1 MSRLPSSDPVCRRVS
16 SRGVQCV
23 CSIEE
28 LRGSAQ
34 GVEIWRSCGS
44 RRRRCVAVVAKMKL
58 ACQMTSILLLASA
71 CSILANESRK
81 THGEGEHNRRD
92 TSVGVQQHGRGGRD
106 KDHAAD
112 GDTMRAWVREE
123 RRRLKEERR
132 QDRWERRE
140 ERRRQ
145 RQDGRRSGSRHDG
158 PTEEEP
164 GPERSAAPHQP
175 PRARTRNEM
184 VLAAPSQGHEA
195 AAPPPATTGSAS
207 RHGGREAQGSPPL
220 AESQHSQEVI
230 NMEWMR
236 ANLSSLW
243 VVVRELSRQH
253 ARFVG
258 QRGHTGRGRGQ
269 GFVGP
274 VVGEGH
280 PSCPVS
286 DDDCRMDGSQ
296 VCGGH
301 GDCSCGHCLCYPGYY
316 GTYCQCSD
324 HTCPLY
330 DGMKCGGPSRGQ
342 CRCGGCVCRPG
353 YTGEACDCP
362 TDTLGCIGSVNGTIC
377 SDQGTCQCG
386 RCRCD
391 DGYKGMYCEDTV
403 YAAGVC
409 EKLKPCVLCKAWNRE
424 LLVCADC
431 QITITMVDNLEP
443 AKNTCV
449 MVNSGCLLKYSYI
462 PQGPDAYTVLV
473 PRDMQ
478 CPPKSE
484 EE

>member
-1 MSRLPSSDPVCRRVS
+1 
-16 SRGVQCV
+16 
-23 CSIEE
+23 
-28 LRGSAQ
+28 
-34 GVEIWRSCGS
+34 
-44 RRRRCVAVVAKMKL
+44 MKL
-58 ACQMTSILLLASA
+58 AYQLTSVLLLAA
-71 CSILANESRK
+71 CICLANESRR
-81 THGEGEHNRRD
+81 THGEGGHHRRD
-92 TSVGVQQHGRGGRD
+92 TGVQHGRGGRD
-106 KDHAAD
+106 RDHA
-112 GDTMRAWVREE
+112 GDEETMRSWVREE

-145 RQDGRRSGSRHDG
+145 RQDGRRSGSRPDA
-158 PTEEEP
+158 PEDDL
-164 GPERSAAPHQP
+164 GPERGVAPAQP

-184 VLAAPSQGHEA
+184 AQPPQSQGHEA
-195 AAPPPATTGSAS
+195 PAAGGAS
-207 RHGGREAQGSPPL
+207 RHSGREAQGS
-220 AESQHSQEVI
+220 SRVDNQHSQEVI

-258 QRGHTGRGRGQ
+258 HRGHAGRGRGH
-269 GFVGP
+269 GSVGP
-274 VVGEGH
+274 VIGEGH
-280 PSCPVS
+280 PSCPVG
-286 DDDCRMDGSQ
+286 DDDCRMEGSE

-301 GDCSCGHCLCYPGYY
+301 GECSCGHCICHPGYY

-330 DGMKCGGPSRGQ
+330 DGMKCGGPTRGQ

-362 TDTLGCIGSVNGTIC
+362 TDTLGCVGSANGTIC
-377 SDQGTCQCG
+377 SAQGTCECG

-409 EKLKPCVLCKAWNRE
+409 EKLKPCVLCKAWNRD
-424 LLVCADC
+424 LLICADC

-449 MVNSGCLLKYSYI
+449 MVNSGCILKYSYI

-478 CPPKSE
+478 CPPKTE
-484 EE
+484 DE

>member
-1 MSRLPSSDPVCRRVS
+1 
-16 SRGVQCV
+16 
-23 CSIEE
+23 
-28 LRGSAQ
+28 
-34 GVEIWRSCGS
+34 
-44 RRRRCVAVVAKMKL
+44 MKL
-58 ACQMTSILLLASA
+58 VYQLTAVLLLAA
-71 CSILANESRK
+71 CVCLANESRRGQ
-81 THGEGEHNRRD
+81 GEAITTAETRACSTGAAAGRE
-92 TSVGVQQHGRGGRD
+92 TTRGGRERAGVASGD
-106 KDHAAD
+106 APHARPERPSPAGRSGGGSARTAD
-112 GDTMRAWVREE
+112 GVSREPTPPRTTWRPCE
-123 RRRLKEERR
+123 PPPRSPQGRGRGTRWLSPRRRKGTSSCR
-132 QDRWERRE
+132 
-140 ERRRQ
+140 
-145 RQDGRRSGSRHDG
+145 GG
-158 PTEEEP
+158 
-164 GPERSAAPHQP
+164 
-175 PRARTRNEM
+175 
-184 VLAAPSQGHEA
+184 
-195 AAPPPATTGSAS
+195 AS
-207 RHGGREAQGSPPL
+207 RHAGREGQGPSRG
-220 AESQHSQEVI
+220 ENQHSQEVI

-258 QRGHTGRGRGQ
+258 HRGHVGRGRGH
-269 GFVGP
+269 GSVGP

-280 PSCPVS
+280 PSCPVG
-286 DDDCRMDGSQ
+286 DDDCRMEGSE

-301 GDCSCGHCLCYPGYY
+301 GECSCGHCICHPGFY

-330 DGMKCGGPSRGQ
+330 DGMKCGGPTRGQ

-362 TDTLGCIGSVNGTIC
+362 TDTLGCVGSANGTIC
-377 SDQGTCQCG
+377 SAQGTCECG

-409 EKLKPCVLCKAWNRE
+409 EKLKPCVLCKAWNRD
-424 LLVCADC
+424 LLLCADC
-431 QITITMVDNLEP
+431 QITITMVDKLEP

-449 MVNSGCLLKYSYI
+449 MVNSGCILKYSYI

-484 EE
+484 DE